1 VACGTTHFFS
11 IWTLW
16 YPDYGLEALVKLVTA
31 IISIVMA
38 ALLWPLL
45 PRALAWPSPQQL
57 TAANRALEVT
67 IGERDAAVWSLQKQ
81 IAERE
86 GTEDML
92 RQAQKMEA
100 VGLLTGGI
108 AHDFNN
114 LLTAILMNLD
124 RVGDAIG
131 AGGEA
136 KIGRALE
143 NATFATQRAAAL
155 SARMLAFARQQPSHI
170 ETFDVNRIIEDLE
183 PLMKNAVNNRGE
195 LVVKLG

>member
-1 VACGTTHFFS
+1 
-11 IWTLW
+11 
-16 YPDYGLEALVKLVTA
+16 
-31 IISIVMA
+31 
-38 ALLWPLL
+38 
-45 PRALAWPSPQQL
+45 
-57 TAANRALEVT
+57 VT